1 MPGRGTII
9 FCMNEPTERPAVT
22 PPRMVQAI
30 TAGFNLV
37 ANHIYIILLPVVL
50 DLFLWFGP
58 HLRVKTLLEPVMQ
71 DLLRQL
77 GMFYQTQ
84 VDANAAMI
92 REFYLSILERFNLFT
107 FLRSYPVGVFSLF
120 SSTAPTEHP
129 LGSPVFIEVSSV
141 GLVVLYG
148 LVISLAGLFLGTLFF
163 RELAKYTGESLVGHK
178 LRSPLWHYG
187 QTVLLALILLL
198 LVLLIAV
205 PLTLAF
211 SFLTL
216 LSPMISQIVLFMII
230 VFLLWLVV
238 PMVFA
243 PHGIYFSQ
251 QNAMSALLTS
261 VRMVRFH
268 LPGTSIFLLVIIL
281 FSEGLKIIWRFPPP
295 TSWMALIGVLGNAF
309 VSTALLAATY
319 IYYRDGLIWMKSR
332 QQNIASASVGI
343 NGRIL

>member
-1 MPGRGTII
+1 
-9 FCMNEPTERPAVT
+9 
-22 PPRMVQAI
+22 MVQAI

-37 ANHIYIILLPVVL
+37 ANHIYIILLPIAL

-58 HLRVKTLLEPVMQ
+58 HLRVKSLLEPVVQ
-71 DLLRQL
+71 DMLRQL
-77 GMFYQTQ
+77 GMFYQAQ
-84 VDANAAMI
+84 LDANAEVI
-92 REFYLSILERFNLFT
+92 REFYMAILEQINLFT

-120 SSTAPTEHP
+120 SSTSPAEHP
-129 LGSPVFIEVSSV
+129 LGSPAFFEIPSI
-141 GLVVLYG
+141 GLVFLYG
-148 LVISLAGLFLGTLFF
+148 LLITLAGLFLGTLFF
-163 RELAKYTGESLVGHK
+163 REMARYTGENLSGHK
-178 LRSPLWHYG
+178 LRPIVWHYG
-187 QTVLLALILLL
+187 QTVLLTLILLL
-198 LVLLIAV
+198 LALLIAV

-216 LSPMISQIVLFMII
+216 LSPMIAQIVLFMII

-281 FSEGLKIIWRFPPP
+281 ISEGLKIIWRFPPP

-332 QQNIASASVGI
+332 QQNIASASVGN